1 MNAEVPKKRSS
12 AKKRNPAAATTVEA
26 SELAAR
32 DLTEVT
38 TLHHAINGAKAV
50 LDALDP
56 YWLRVRVSE
65 FAQIEG
71 SAHLRLVIHPVE
83 LAMGRSESQIS
94 PRWEGRLW
102 KHNLPRLA
110 AFIQHASDNGVE
122 FDALIRID
130 LNSRAGLV
138 LVLEGARI

>member
-1 MNAEVPKKRSS
+1 MNVELTKKPR
-12 AKKRNPAAATTVEA
+12 AKKRKSAAAPTVEGPQG
-26 SELAAR
+26 EQR
-32 DLTEVT
+32 GLTEVT
-38 TLHHAINGAKAV
+38 TLHRAINDAKA
-50 LDALDP
+50 ALESLAP

-65 FAQIEG
+65 LAQIEG

-83 LAMGRSESQIS
+83 LAMGRSESEIA

-102 KHNLPRLA
+102 KHDLPRLA
-110 AFIQHASDNGVE
+110 SFIQHASDNGVE